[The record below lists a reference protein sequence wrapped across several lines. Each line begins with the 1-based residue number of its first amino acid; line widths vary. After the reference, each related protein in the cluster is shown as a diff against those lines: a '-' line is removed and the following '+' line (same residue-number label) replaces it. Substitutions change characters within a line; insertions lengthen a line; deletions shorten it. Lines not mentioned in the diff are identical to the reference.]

1 MVHHTRGSAIAA
13 FLTRNHRP
21 ITFSRSIHNVKL
33 VGLHNQL
40 FQPDPEMIRFDGLRL
55 HGPTDKM
62 VTHPGCIE
70 PARAIA
76 SELLAIQ
83 TLLAQNSKKIETP
96 TILVASVTVLIAESP
111 AEIPLLS
118 KATFGELIAALGDA
132 IESLTWVHSGR
143 PRKSTK
149 LPKDTEN
156 TIGGGEEVL

>member
-1 MVHHTRGSAIAA
+1 MHKFIFFCRNSQLRNFQQHIIYQQIRKSVQKLSNKVLILVYQTHRMFRMAHHTRGSAIAA

-76 SELLAIQ
+76 SGA
-83 TLLAQNSKKIETP
+83 TRYPNFVSTPSFVRRKIYF
-96 TILVASVTVLIAESP
+96 L
-111 AEIPLLS
+111 PLL
-118 KATFGELIAALGDA
+118 KLG
-132 IESLTWVHSGR
+132 
-143 PRKSTK
+143 PK
-149 LPKDTEN
+149 L
-156 TIGGGEEVL
+156 